1 MTKNPDS
8 ILVVSKIIQILLEW
22 LLEIYTIAIRTIQVV
37 SKKCANINGIIDRG

>member
-22 LLEIYTIAIRTIQVV
+22 LLEIYTIAIETIQVV
-37 SKKCANINGIIDRG
+37 SKNIQIPME